1 MGKAITLSDD
11 LYGKLEQVAKI
22 RGVTIETVLIEN
34 GADPGNCGELWPL
47 LMIFMVY
54 GIISSA
60 RGHRDITSHGLLQ
73 AA

>member
-11 LYGKLEQVAKI
+11 LYGKLEQVAKA

-47 LMIFMVY
+47 LIIF
-54 GIISSA
+54 
-60 RGHRDITSHGLLQ
+60 
-73 AA
+73 